1 MSNSSTPVTNHLP
14 NSPSEWQLYLVL
26 QRANLLQYYDT
37 FISQG
42 GDDVQQLLEAGEEEF
57 LEIMALVGMA
67 SKPLHVRR
75 LQKSLQE
82 YGSNPSTFQLIAM
95 QKSGTILTTPTCT
108 VTQLMQNAAAT
119 VSVAF
124 GNTPP
129 TALQG
134 SILASTG
141 IAGQQIATAPCSA
154 ESQSVLLNSQSNGS
168 TSMWNPSL
176 SDGVDFAYDSYNY
189 SGASPTLTDGQIC
202 RLSDCAS
209 LLAKSLPEYEP
220 KMIQNKKKIGRDLLN
235 VMEMAE
241 DAPNRLDEFRKYAA
255 IYGRFDAKRKADKP
269 LTFHEVSVNE
279 AAAQICLHRPALLTR
294 RDELFPLARQ
304 VVRDAGYN
312 YMKTNSTHRSES
324 EPELM
329 TMDMNRKRSTPAESL
344 SSSGDKS
351 PASCTSNFSQL
362 SPGGQTE
369 NACSELR
376 SVSPYHCST
385 SEMKKRRRM
394 DEISTELSN
403 ILQEQETLK
412 LRVNQAQDL
421 DELHIIQKE
430 LQKLTQKQLE
440 LTDEQAN
447 LAMLFSVD
455 SILMNKT
462 DTVDPEGETLNSQ
475 ISAAS
480 FEETSLTNDI
490 QPDNHRIVLSTSSND
505 DKINEIARSD

>member
-1 MSNSSTPVTNHLP
+1 MSNSSTPVTTHLP

-95 QKSGTILTTPTCT
+95 QKSGTMLTTPTCT
-108 VTQLMQNAAAT
+108 VTQLMQNAAA
-119 VSVAF
+119 
-124 GNTPP
+124 NTPP
-129 TALQG
+129 ALQG

-154 ESQSVLLNSQSNGS
+154 ESSVLLNSQSNGS

-351 PASCTSNFSQL
+351 PASCASNFSQL
-362 SPGGQTE
+362 SPGAQTE
-369 NACSELR
+369 NPCSELR
-376 SVSPYHCST
+376 SVSPFHCSG

-421 DELHIIQKE
+421 DELHVIQKE

-440 LTDEQAN
+440 LTDEQAS

-455 SILMNKT
+455 NILMTKP
-462 DTVDPEGETLNSQ
+462 DTADPEGETLNSQ

-480 FEETSLTNDI
+480 FEEAPSLTNDI
-490 QPDNHRIVLSTSSND
+490 QPGNHRLMFPTSSND
-505 DKINEIARSD
+505 DKINEIARSA